1 MKSFL
6 YLLIEL
12 SQPLT
17 LAWLLLSL
25 WLLVALV
32 RRRPGTRLLQLGWL
46 ILSLT
51 TCTPL
56 PSWLLAQLENRLP
69 AVRLEDLPKADFIVC
84 LGGGME
90 PGRREPTGIHLTVGG
105 TDRLTTALA
114 LAVRRQAPALV
125 LGGGGSLRGGK
136 WIAQADAIAAELAR
150 IAPLPV
156 ETLSLGLCADTHDEA
171 VKAAALAQ
179 QRGWKKVL
187 LVTSASHMPR
197 AAATFA
203 KTGLEVV
210 AVPCSYESSF
220 NRSDEVR
227 WFHLPH
233 AGGFSL
239 YSAWLHEMLGLAVY
253 RWRGWL

>member
-1 MKSFL
+1 MKSLL
-6 YLLIEL
+6 YFLIEL

-17 LAWLLLSL
+17 LAWLLLTL
-25 WLLVALV
+25 WLVIALV
-32 RRRPGTRLLQLGWL
+32 RRRPGTRLLRLAWL
-46 ILSLT
+46 ILSLPI
-51 TCTPL
+51 CTPL
-56 PSWLLAQLENRLP
+56 PSWFLAQLENRHP

-90 PGRREPTGIHLTVGG
+90 PGQREPTGIHLTVGG
-105 TDRLTTALA
+105 ADRLTTALA

-125 LGGGGSLRGGK
+125 LGGGGSRRGGK
-136 WIAQADAIAAELAR
+136 TIAQADAIAAELTR

-203 KTGLEVV
+203 KTGLQVV

-220 NRSDEVR
+220 NRSDEIR

-233 AGGFSL
+233 AGGLSL
-239 YSAWLHEMLGLAVY
+239 YSAWLHEVLGLAVY

>member
-1 MKSFL
+1 MKDLL

-17 LAWLLLSL
+17 LAWLLLTL

-32 RRRPGTRLLQLGWL
+32 RRRPGMRLLRLAWL
-46 ILSLT
+46 ALT
-51 TCTPL
+51 LVSCTPL
-56 PSWLLAQLENRLP
+56 PSWLLAQLENRHP

-90 PGRREPTGIHLTVGG
+90 PGRREPTGIHLTLGG
-105 TDRLTTALA
+105 ADRLTTALA

-125 LGGGGSLRGGK
+125 LGGGGSLRDGK
-136 WIAQADAIAAELAR
+136 WVAQADVITAELAR

-156 ETLSLGLCADTHDEA
+156 ETLTLGLCADTHEEA

-179 QRGWKKVL
+179 QRGWTKVL

-203 KTGLEVV
+203 KTGLQVI

-220 NRSDEVR
+220 NRSDEVH
-227 WFHLPH
+227 WLHLPH
-233 AGGFSL
+233 AGGFSI
-239 YSAWLHEMLGLAVY
+239 YSAWLHEVLGLIVY
-253 RWRGWL
+253 RWRDWI

>member
-1 MKSFL
+1 MKSLL
-6 YLLIEL
+6 YFLIEL

-17 LAWLLLSL
+17 LAWLLLTL
-25 WLLVALV
+25 WLVIALV
-32 RRRPGTRLLQLGWL
+32 RRRHGTRLLRLAWL
-46 ILSLT
+46 ILSLPI
-51 TCTPL
+51 CTPL
-56 PSWLLAQLENRLP
+56 PSWFLAQLENRHP

-90 PGRREPTGIHLTVGG
+90 PGQREPTGIHLTVGG
-105 TDRLTTALA
+105 ADRLTTALA

-125 LGGGGSLRGGK
+125 LGGGGSRRGGK
-136 WIAQADAIAAELAR
+136 TIAQADAIAAELTR

-203 KTGLEVV
+203 KTGLQVV

-220 NRSDEVR
+220 NRSDEIR

-233 AGGFSL
+233 TGGLSL
-239 YSAWLHEMLGLAVY
+239 YSAWLHEVLGLAVY

>member
-12 SQPLT
+12 SHPLT
-17 LAWLLLSL
+17 LTWLLLSL

-32 RRRPGTRLLQLGWL
+32 RRRPGTRLLRLGWL

-56 PSWLLAQLENRLP
+56 PSWLLAQLENRHP
-69 AVRLEDLPKADFIVC
+69 AVRLEELPKADFIVC

-90 PGRREPTGIHLTVGG
+90 PGRREPTGIHLTMGG
-105 TDRLTTALA
+105 ADRLTTALA
-114 LAVRRQAPALV
+114 LAVRQQAPALV
-125 LGGGGSLRGGK
+125 LGGGGSLREGQM
-136 WIAQADAIAAELAR
+136 IAQADAIAAELAR

-156 ETLSLGLCADTHDEA
+156 EMLSLGLCADTHDEA
-171 VKAAALAQ
+171 VRAAALAA

-233 AGGFSL
+233 AGGFSI
-239 YSAWLHEMLGLAVY
+239 YAAWLHEMLGLAAY
-253 RWRGWL
+253 RARGWL

>member
-1 MKSFL
+1 MKSLL
-6 YLLIEL
+6 YFLIEL

-17 LAWLLLSL
+17 LAWLLLTL
-25 WLLVALV
+25 WLVIALV
-32 RRRPGTRLLQLGWL
+32 RRRHGTRLLRLAWL
-46 ILSLT
+46 ILSLPI
-51 TCTPL
+51 CTPL
-56 PSWLLAQLENRLP
+56 PSWFLAQLENRHP

-90 PGRREPTGIHLTVGG
+90 PGQREPTGIHLTVGG
-105 TDRLTTALA
+105 ADRLTTALA

-125 LGGGGSLRGGK
+125 LGGGGSRRGGK
-136 WIAQADAIAAELAR
+136 TIAQADAIAAELTR

-203 KTGLEVV
+203 KTGLQVV

-220 NRSDEVR
+220 NRSDEIR

-233 AGGFSL
+233 AGGLSL
-239 YSAWLHEMLGLAVY
+239 YSAWLHEVLGLAVY

>member
-17 LAWLLLSL
+17 LSWLLLTL
-25 WLLVALV
+25 WLLIALV
-32 RRRPGTRLLQLGWL
+32 RRKPGTRLLRLAWL
-46 ILSLT
+46 ALSLT

-56 PSWLLAQLENRLP
+56 PSWLLAQLENRHP
-69 AVRLEDLPKADFIVC
+69 AVRIEDLPKADFIVC

-90 PGRREPTGIHLTVGG
+90 PGRREPTGIHLTAGG
-105 TDRLTTALA
+105 SDRLTTALA
-114 LAVRRQAPALV
+114 LAVRQQAPALV
-125 LGGGGSLRGGK
+125 LGGGGSVRGGK
-136 WIAQADAIAAELAR
+136 PIAQADAIAAELAR

-156 ETLSLGLCADTHDEA
+156 ETLSLGLCTDTHDEA

-179 QRGWKKVL
+179 QHGWKKVL

-220 NRSDEVR
+220 NRSDEVS

-233 AGGFSL
+233 AGGFSI
-239 YSAWLHEMLGLAVY
+239 YSAWLHEMLGLAAY
-253 RWRGWL
+253 RARGWL